1 MQPPPASPLLVPV
14 PPKKNRAAL
23 WVAIAVVAL
32 VVVIAVVLVAA
43 SQAPASKPAPTATT
57 LYSAGSTLSIP
68 NHTLKGLSFN
78 LNAAATLSGSFV
90 ASSPVTLYVLNPQDY
105 TNLTSTG
112 IPGSYLWTSG
122 TNVTAASISS
132 NFAVGSYYFVVV
144 NLGPTGCTFTF
155 STNFEATPY

>member
-43 SQAPASKPAPTATT
+43 SQAPASKPSPVT

-68 NHTLKGLSFN
+68 NGTLKGLSFN

-112 IPGSYLWTSG
+112 VPGSYLWTSG
-122 TNVTAASISS
+122 ANVTAASISS
-132 NFAVGSYYFVVV
+132 NFAAGSYYFVVV
-144 NLGPTGCTFTF
+144 NLGPTACTFTF